1 MPLESPESVAHW
13 TAHIQDVV
21 ASDSSIREGLQDDD
35 AIPLMD
41 WGRAQAQQLAARMV
55 TQTPTIDEEIA
66 DAEAHALVKLMT
78 TISRAVVHRHAQG
91 DDWLVKVFN
100 RLNKTSQRVYGDN
113 APVMSDEAI
122 AAWIATHKDRSN
134 GELLR
139 DLLARFSP
147 PESGATPPDV
157 PAAPAVPDPA
167 QTTTPDTPPDQP
179 PSAPAP
185 GGTPLSSAVH
195 LPDWLAS
202 RLPGRAPTADTNRAD
217 GEPLPPPTGEQHDQT
232 E

>member
-1 MPLESPESVAHW
+1 MPLESLESVARW
-13 TAHIQDVV
+13 TAHIQDVI

-35 AIPLMD
+35 AIPLME
-41 WGRAQAQQLAARMV
+41 WGRTQAQQLAARMV
-55 TQTPTIDEEIA
+55 TQAPTIDEEA
-66 DAEAHALVKLMT
+66 AGAEAHALVKLMT

-122 AAWIATHKDRSN
+122 AAWIATHKDRTN
-134 GELLR
+134 GDLLR

-147 PESGATPPDV
+147 PASGATPPDV
-157 PAAPAVPDPA
+157 PTAPAVPD
-167 QTTTPDTPPDQP
+167 TTPDQP
-179 PSAPAP
+179 PPAPAP

-202 RLPGRAPTADTNRAD
+202 RLPGRAPSTGTTRAD
-217 GEPLPPPTGEQHDQT
+217 DETLPPPTGEQHDQT

>member
-1 MPLESPESVAHW
+1 MPLESPQSVSRW

-41 WGRAQAQQLAARMV
+41 WGHAQAQQLAARMV
-55 TQTPTIDEEIA
+55 TQAPAIDEEAA
-66 DAEAHALVKLMT
+66 DAEAHVLVKLMT

-100 RLNKTSQRVYGDN
+100 RLNKTSQRVHGDD

-157 PAAPAVPDPA
+157 PAAPE
-167 QTTTPDTPPDQP
+167 TTPDTPPDQP

-195 LPDWLAS
+195 LPGWLAS
-202 RLPGRAPTADTNRAD
+202 RLPGRVPSPDTTRAD
-217 GEPLPPPTGEQHDQT
+217 DEAPPSLTGEQHDET